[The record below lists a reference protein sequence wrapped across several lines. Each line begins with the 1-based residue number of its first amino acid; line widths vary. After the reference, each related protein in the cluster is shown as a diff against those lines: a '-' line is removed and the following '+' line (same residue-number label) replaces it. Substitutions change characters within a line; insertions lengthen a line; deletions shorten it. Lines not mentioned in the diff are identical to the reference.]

1 MIRIIVRSKRDKD
14 AVNAMLDTFYKEW
27 GIQVYTLHGARK
39 LDQALNELEHILSK
53 EHYYVILLGRDD
65 AELAMDLSKI
75 LPINTVVHIVPRAK
89 IRNTRIEHLANEFNT
104 AKSIFRLRISWD
116 EYNKVYELSDRKAS
130 LENYS
135 YNPAYDVFLLMGRST
150 SSLLSKIFGKS
161 ICVNPLVVR
170 KFGGVHDIY
179 CGLKRVGVLNIP
191 DEGVRPSGK
200 IFRSDDVGEFE
211 LDLNKLIDHNKSIL
225 EVHEYIA
232 KKFLEKFLDWADT
245 IVVPWSG
252 GKDSTAA
259 LILALNVF
267 GKDRVKA
274 LYSDT
279 GTEFPW
285 TTEYIETISSI
296 LDIDVYKVYAGVD
309 KGLLFEGKPM
319 PTHDNRWCTE
329 RKIASITRGLGLLS
343 KGNTLIVVG
352 DRDAESRRRSLR
364 PFVRVIDDNTLI
376 VSPIKLWSALHV
388 QLFILSKKIPLNPLY
403 NKGFYRIGCYICP
416 ALRSWE
422 IYIMLNDASINLR
435 LSKYPLFKKFIE
447 NRLKMISTHMKEI
460 EHACDLFNVCG

>member
-1 MIRIIVRSKRDKD
+1 MIKIIVRSKRDKD
-14 AVNAMLDTFYKEW
+14 AVKAMLNTFYREW
-27 GIQVYTLHGARK
+27 SIEVYTLHGARK
-39 LDQALNELEHILSK
+39 LDQALNELEHILSR
-53 EHYYVILLGRDD
+53 EHYYVILLGRED
-65 AELAMDLSKI
+65 AELAMNLSKI

-89 IRNTRIEHLANEFNT
+89 IRNTRIEHLANEFNI

-116 EYNKVYELSDRKAS
+116 EYNKVYELSDKKTP

-135 YNPAYDVFLLMGRST
+135 YNPAYDVFLLMGKNT
-150 SSLLSKIFGKS
+150 NLLLSKILGKN
-161 ICVNPLVVR
+161 ICINPLVLR
-170 KFGGVHDIY
+170 KFGGTHDIY
-179 CGLKRVGVLNIP
+179 CGLKKVGLLNIP
-191 DEGVRPSGK
+191 DEGIRPSGE
-200 IFRSDDVGEFE
+200 ILDNSGTDQFE
-211 LDLNKLIDHNKSIL
+211 LDLNRLVEYNKSIL

-259 LILALNVF
+259 LILALDVF
-267 GKDRVKA
+267 GKDKVKA

-285 TTEYIETISSI
+285 TTEYIEATSSI

-309 KGLLFEGKPM
+309 KGLLVEGKPM

-329 RKIASITRGLGLLS
+329 RKIASITRGLGLMS
-343 KGNTLIVVG
+343 KGNTLVVVG

-364 PFVRVIDDNTLI
+364 PFIRVIDDNTLI

-422 IYIMLNDASINLR
+422 VYIMLNDTSINLR
-435 LSKYPLFKKFIE
+435 LNKYPLFKKFIE
-447 NRLKMISTHMKEI
+447 NRLKTSSALRKEVR
-460 EHACDLFNVCG
+460 HACDLFNVCG